1 MEKGHA
7 KIVEALFR
15 LIAFLQTL
23 DPAKYSPPN
32 VNLTIF
38 SLQALHA
45 AALNALAEVSGA
57 KEVWRTDA
65 KARALLVEKLATIAA
80 SAVGLFASLGVDKER
95 VDQAKS
101 YLRKLQGR
109 RASPAIAD
117 DPNTPEDE
125 SEKSISASQQSS
137 AQMIA
142 HFRALTDFLAA
153 QVEYQGLTDAGL
165 QVSDLTSMADDVEDK
180 HQTSVISA
188 AQVTSKR
195 NARDVM
201 LYDNANSV
209 CNRAALVKE
218 YVKGK
223 YGTTSPEYQT
233 VRAISFEKP

>member
-180 HQTSVISA
+180 HQTSVHVRRPSYE
-188 AQVTSKR
+188 QTQR
-195 NARDVM
+195 PRCNALRQRQQRLQPRRARQRIRQRQIRHDQPRIP
-201 LYDNANSV
+201 
-209 CNRAALVKE
+209 NRQSHQL
-218 YVKGK
+218 
-223 YGTTSPEYQT
+223 
-233 VRAISFEKP
+233 